1 MTLTFLNFYIKFVI
15 RRYDDNGYGYG
26 AGGGNYDRDGTSG
39 VAVIFTGS
47 GV

>member
-1 MTLTFLNFYIKFVI
+1 MKYVF
-15 RRYDDNGYGYG
+15 RSYDDDGYGYG
-26 AGGGNYDRDGTSG
+26 AGGGNYDRYGTSG